1 MKAPEI
7 SWIRISV
14 TDTGAGIRPEDVKK
28 LFLPFERIGA
38 EKTETEGTGLGL
50 TVAKKLMDAMGGH
63 IGLESTPGEGSTF
76 WIELQLTQSQKSLS
90 GITGNAIGAETDLPV
105 KTGTILYIEDNVS
118 NAELVK
124 DIISD
129 HRPAIQ
135 LVSSMYGV
143 TAVRL
148 AAEYKPD
155 LILLDLDLPDIHGSK
170 VLGNLQ
176 ADKATSSIPVVIIS
190 ADAMPKQI
198 ERLLHAGARNYLP
211 KPLDIKEFLLM
222 IDEWIGNR

>member
-1 MKAPEI
+1 
-7 SWIRISV
+7 
-14 TDTGAGIRPEDVKK
+14 
-28 LFLPFERIGA
+28 
-38 EKTETEGTGLGL
+38 
-50 TVAKKLMDAMGGH
+50 MDAMGGH

-155 LILLDLDLPDIHGSK
+155 LILLDLDLPDMHGSK

-176 ADKATSSIPVVIIS
+176 ADEATSSIPVVIIS

-198 ERLLHAGARNYLP
+198 ERLMHAGARNYLP

-222 IDEWIGNR
+222 IDEWVGNR